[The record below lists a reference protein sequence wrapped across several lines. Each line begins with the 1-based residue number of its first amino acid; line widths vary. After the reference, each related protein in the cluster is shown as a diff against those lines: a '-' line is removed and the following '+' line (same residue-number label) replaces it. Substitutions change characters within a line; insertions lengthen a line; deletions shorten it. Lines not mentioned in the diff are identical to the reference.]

1 MTLAP
6 RLACRWLAAIAAA
19 AIALRGG
26 AAIWWQNR
34 LAAGQAFYFAD
45 SESYWVLARE
55 IAAGRP
61 YQFGSPDARVF
72 RMPAYPMLLAALF
85 KLFDG
90 EPPVLAAR
98 MLGALLGGTA
108 VVSIYALARQV
119 MDARA
124 ALVAAAV
131 AAVYPGSVVTSVA
144 VLSEALLCPLAVLQ
158 LAVWAKSWQA
168 TKAVHALVLA
178 MCAGLLAGAA
188 ALTRPEW
195 LLFPVFALPALAWAW
210 RSKRLV
216 MAAALLCGLALAM
229 APWWIRNYHAVG
241 RFVPTTLQLGASLY
255 DGLNPHATGASDMRF
270 VAEWEARERQRDR
283 VSQVPFEVRL
293 DRSLRDAAL
302 AWARQHPQQ
311 TLQLAANKFWRMW
324 RPLPDAH
331 AGAGGLVRW
340 AFAAGYIAVLLLA
353 AVGTWRL
360 GCHVPMAWVCW
371 LPAIYLTLLHLVFVS
386 SVRYRE
392 PAMLVITVLA
402 GLAFQREPRGVA
414 ACTG

>member
-6 RLACRWLAAIAAA
+6 RPACRWLAAIVAVAV
-19 AIALRGG
+19 ILRGG
-26 AAIWWQNR
+26 AAMWWQNR

-55 IAAGRP
+55 LAAGRP

-72 RMPAYPMLLAALF
+72 RMPAYPMLLASLF
-85 KLFDG
+85 KLFGG

-98 MLGALLGGTA
+98 MLGALLGGVA
-108 VVSIYALARQV
+108 VLSIFALARQV
-119 MDARA
+119 MDCRA
-124 ALVAAAV
+124 ALVAAAA
-131 AAVYPGSVVTSVA
+131 AAVYPGNVVTSVA

-158 LAVWAKSWQA
+158 LAVWVKSW
-168 TKAVHALVLA
+168 HAKRDFYSCVLA
-178 MCAGLLAGAA
+178 VTAGLLAGAA

-195 LLFPVFALPALAWAW
+195 LLFPIFALPALAWPW
-210 RSKRLV
+210 RSKRLAK
-216 MAAALLCGLALAM
+216 AAALLCGLGLAM
-229 APWWIRNYHAVG
+229 TPWWIRNYQAVG

-270 VAEWEARERQRDR
+270 VAEWEARERLRDR

-293 DRSLRDAAL
+293 DRSLREAAL

-311 TLQLAANKFWRMW
+311 VWKLACNKFWRMW

-331 AGAGGLVRW
+331 AGAAWLVRW
-340 AFAAGYIAVLLLA
+340 TFAAGYLAVFILA
-353 AVGTWRL
+353 GVGTWQ
-360 GCHVPMAWVCW
+360 GGWQAPIVWACW

-402 GLAFQREPRGVA
+402 GLAFQRKPRGMA
-414 ACTG
+414 ACAG